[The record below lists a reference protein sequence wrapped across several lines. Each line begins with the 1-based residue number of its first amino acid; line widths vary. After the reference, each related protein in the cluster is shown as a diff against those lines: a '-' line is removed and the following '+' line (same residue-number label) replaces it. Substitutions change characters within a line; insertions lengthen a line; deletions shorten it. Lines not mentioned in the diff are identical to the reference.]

1 MVMVAGS
8 QFSNSWS
15 DGYAGGPDKAGN
27 ARGRRLDARRS
38 RVRRLLTY
46 ADRSVQTGTVV
57 ESEKEDKAVA
67 IEDTASDLVDAFG
80 SFDRARLIRMSETDR
95 ARQLDARQ
103 LLYDYVNALWADV
116 ERAGERP
123 AVGEKYQAFAAM
135 RELITGLRTT
145 AFEAV
150 YNTPE

>member
-1 MVMVAGS
+1 MVAHLC
-8 QFSNSWS
+8 
-15 DGYAGGPDKAGN
+15 
-27 ARGRRLDARRS
+27 GRQEC
-38 RVRRLLTY
+38 
-46 ADRSVQTGTVV
+46 ADRYCRRIRK
-57 ESEKEDKAVA
+57 KEDTVVA
-67 IEDTASDLVDAFG
+67 IEDTASDLADAFG

-103 LLYDYVNALWADV
+103 LLYDYVTALWADL

-123 AVGEKYQAFAAM
+123 AVGEKYQAIAMM